1 MQRKANEDIDS
12 TWHSSARGERAWKE
26 TTDRV
31 ASRNADARKAGRSER
46 EQSEREREDTRRR
59 AAAERDAKL
68 RQRRLP

>member
-1 MQRKANEDIDS
+1 MERKAKEEIDS

-31 ASRNADARKAGRSER
+31 ASRNADARKVGRSER
-46 EQSEREREDTRRR
+46 EEHERGREDARRR

-68 RQRRLP
+68 RKRRLP